1 MSVAREPSPEAM
13 EAYRAHRTPT
23 ATLRRFRVVG
33 NRKVAGAVK
42 GEEVVMLATPEQA
55 QHLIDTGH
63 VIPLP
68 AEHEN
73 QHWAETAD
81 IPDQP
86 ETASEKDLTSEPAVN
101 AGATRRPST
110 ARKAK

>member
-68 AEHEN
+68 A
-73 QHWAETAD
+73 AAD